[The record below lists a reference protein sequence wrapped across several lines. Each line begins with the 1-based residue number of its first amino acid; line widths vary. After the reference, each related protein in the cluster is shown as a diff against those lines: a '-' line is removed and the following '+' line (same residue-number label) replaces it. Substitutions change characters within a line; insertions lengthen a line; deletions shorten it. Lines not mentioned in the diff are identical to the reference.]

1 MSQTLSGIICWYI
14 LAVFI
19 LFCLPKVYIL
29 MHFTIF
35 TCISQILSISHQ
47 SICKKNPTWN
57 LNFCSM
63 SHYLQCVTLLAVFWC
78 QIWAFEKVFMWW
90 QLDCNDSCAVSRS
103 DSGGWR
109 GAGSQRHLHSPELT
123 CACGGRYVHPL
134 RRRLSEHEP
143 VLGGWDLL
151 MSVCTFVN

>member
-19 LFCLPKVYIL
+19 LFCLPKFYIL
-29 MHFTIF
+29 VHFTIF
-35 TCISQILSISHQ
+35 TCISQIFFISQ
-47 SICKKNPTWN
+47 YVKKIPHGIRI
-57 LNFCSM
+57 FVAC
-63 SHYLQCVTLLAVFWC
+63 HLLAVFW
-78 QIWAFEKVFMWW
+78 WASEKVLMWRR
-90 QLDCNDSCAVSRS
+90 LDCNDSCAVSRS

-134 RRRLSEHEP
+134 RRRVSEHEP